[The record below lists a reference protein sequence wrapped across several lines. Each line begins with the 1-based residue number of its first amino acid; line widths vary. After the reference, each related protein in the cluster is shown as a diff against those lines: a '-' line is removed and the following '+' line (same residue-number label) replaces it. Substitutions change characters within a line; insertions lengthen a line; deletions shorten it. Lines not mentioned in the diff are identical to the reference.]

1 MLAAESRLRAVR
13 DTYYAN
19 PEVPMGAIHRAY
31 DQRMKCRDHTA
42 LFDPDFKQAVISL
55 DREPLVFRPVGIGCG
70 DEQTIEADSPPI
82 SAEHWSAG
90 CGVGTGP
97 C

>member
-1 MLAAESRLRAVR
+1 MLAAEPRLRAVR

-42 LFDPDFKQAVISL
+42 LFDPGFKEAVTSL
-55 DREPLVFRPVGIGCG
+55 DQEPLVF
-70 DEQTIEADSPPI
+70 
-82 SAEHWSAG
+82 
-90 CGVGTGP
+90 GP
-97 C
+97 

>member
-1 MLAAESRLRAVR
+1 MLAAEPRLRAVR

-42 LFDPDFKQAVISL
+42 LFDPGFK
-55 DREPLVFRPVGIGCG
+55 
-70 DEQTIEADSPPI
+70 
-82 SAEHWSAG
+82 
-90 CGVGTGP
+90 
-97 C
+97 

>member
-42 LFDPDFKQAVISL
+42 LFDPGFKQAVISL
-55 DREPLVFRPVGIGCG
+55 DREPLVFRP
-70 DEQTIEADSPPI
+70 DSPPI

>member
-42 LFDPDFKQAVISL
+42 LFDPGFK
-55 DREPLVFRPVGIGCG
+55 
-70 DEQTIEADSPPI
+70 
-82 SAEHWSAG
+82 
-90 CGVGTGP
+90 
-97 C
+97 